1 MPHTK
6 GAKKNLKQSIKRRAA
21 NRRVKSVLKKEIK
34 DVRAAIDSGD
44 AAAAGKEAIVAQKK
58 LDLAA
63 ARGVIH
69 ANKAARIKS
78 RISKQLKAAKAKK

>member
-6 GAKKNLKQSIKRRAA
+6 GAKKNLKQSIRRNAA
-21 NRRVKSVLKKEIK
+21 NRKVKSALKKEMK
-34 DVRAAIDSGD
+34 AVRAAVAGGD
-44 AAAAGKEAIVAQKK
+44 AAAAGKEAVVAQKK

-69 ANKAARIKS
+69 ANKAARLKS
-78 RISKQLKAAKAKK
+78 RMSKLLKNAKKK

>member
-6 GAKKNLKQSIKRRAA
+6 GAKKNLKQSIKRNAA
-21 NRRVKSVLKKEIK
+21 NRKVKSQLRKELKE
-34 DVRAAIDSGD
+34 VRAAVAGGD

-69 ANKAARIKS
+69 PNKAARLKS
-78 RISKQLKAAKAKK
+78 RMSKLVKSAKTK